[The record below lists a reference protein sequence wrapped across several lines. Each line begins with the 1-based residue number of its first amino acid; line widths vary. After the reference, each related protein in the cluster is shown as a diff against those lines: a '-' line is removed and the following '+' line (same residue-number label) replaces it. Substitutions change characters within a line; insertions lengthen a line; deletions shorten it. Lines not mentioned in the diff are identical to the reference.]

1 VRFSSLG
8 SGSEG
13 NALLVEAGKRSSC
26 PDTRQTLVLMDCGFG
41 LQDTISRLARLGV
54 SPEQLSGIV
63 VTHEHGDHI
72 GGVARLARKFNL
84 PVWLTHGTL
93 RSQPKAFSE
102 ITQLNEID
110 SHQAFAIGDIEIIPY
125 PVPHDAAEP
134 VQFVFSDGAR
144 RLGVLTDTGC
154 STAHIEQ
161 TLNGC
166 HALVLECNHDSD
178 MLMKSDYPFSLKQR
192 VGGRFGHLNNHEA
205 AGILARL
212 DVDKLQHL
220 IAAHLSRKN
229 NTPELA
235 VRALCGALDCEES
248 WVGVAT
254 QEEGFFWREIA

>member
-1 VRFSSLG
+1 MRFSSLG

-13 NALLVEAGKRSSC
+13 NALLAEAG
-26 PDTRQTLVLMDCGFG
+26 QTLVLMDCGFG

-54 SPEQLSGIV
+54 SPDQLSGIV

-72 GGVARLARKFNL
+72 GGVARLARKFGL

-93 RSQPKAFSE
+93 RGQPKAFFGIE
-102 ITQLNEID
+102 QLHEID

-144 RLGVLTDTGC
+144 RLAVLTDTGC

-178 MLMKSDYPFSLKQR
+178 MLMQGDYPFTLKQR
-192 VGGRFGHLNNHEA
+192 VGGRFGHLNNRDA

-212 DVDKLQHL
+212 DVGNLQHL

-235 VRALCGALDCEES
+235 VRALCGALGCEAS

-254 QEEGFFWREIA
+254 QEEGFAWREIT